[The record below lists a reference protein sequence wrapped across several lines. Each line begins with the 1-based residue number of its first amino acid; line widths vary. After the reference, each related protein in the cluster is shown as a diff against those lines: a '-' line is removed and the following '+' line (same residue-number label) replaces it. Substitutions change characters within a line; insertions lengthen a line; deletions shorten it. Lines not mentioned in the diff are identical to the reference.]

1 MTKRRRKDY
10 MQPARDALSTT
21 VGLSVGA
28 AGLGVAQNI
37 GAGLTGTTGTVFN
50 QGALPMAA
58 TGLLVGAAPKVK
70 NKKRRWF

>member
-58 TGLLVGAAPKVK
+58 TGLLIGAAPKHK
-70 NKKRRWF
+70 KKRR

>member
-1 MTKRRRKDY
+1 MKRKDY
-10 MQPARDALSTT
+10 MKPARDAMSTT

-37 GAGLTGTTGTVFN
+37 GAGLTGTTGTIFN

-58 TGLLVGAAPKVK
+58 TGLLVGAAPKH
-70 NKKRRWF
+70 KKKLW